1 MKKLNH
7 RKLVLILAIL
17 ILFLTAGFTLSGHS
31 EKEMPQ
37 GKAGHLDLE
46 DWDFQKDGSVKLDG
60 YWEFY
65 SNSLLTPKD
74 LETENPLS
82 FRYLQVPSRWTTKVK
97 EGDKQ
102 KDDGIGTY
110 RLKIKVNKAN
120 DILGLRIKNIR
131 ISYKIFINGEEI
143 AASGNPA
150 ADIESGYVP
159 NNVPM
164 TVIFPLKGEA
174 DNSKTID
181 LVIQAANINYYN
193 GGLIQSI
200 YLGSEKDITWD
211 YIKEIILDVIVVS
224 FLILTSIYY
233 LVIYFR
239 RRDDKKFLYMSAFC
253 ISLAFLI
260 STGNAKIFFLFM
272 DQLPYLLVI
281 KLRTATVAFSIL
293 LVCLFIREMSKALIS
308 AVPMKIIQI
317 ITVLSMTVT
326 VAAPDRYMVVTEKAV
341 TTIFIFTYALVALRL
356 LYCIFFNRHEGTGK
370 RVVIFLL
377 FLDLQFINEYISTIL
392 YYYSVAKSFLVS
404 NLTFV
409 LLLLGLCYMFV
420 DEYLRAYNNIKE
432 VNENLVA
439 ADKIKEEFLA
449 YASNEFKSPL
459 QTISNITKDLLN
471 ESKESSLEDQ
481 KENLLYIRSISAKM
495 SDTVNDIIDYQNLK
509 NHKLKLVRKDFDI
522 YGMVIAVLETVGYM
536 NPGQAVTIKS
546 TIEEKRYFITADEN
560 RLEQILYNLIVY
572 SLKMSEKGD
581 ILLSG
586 EEVGEEIYI
595 RISYAGKELEDT
607 IQAELLKAYR
617 MEPGKEAKGSLPKE
631 MGIYVSRLLAV
642 NMGGD
647 VYFESGEKK
656 DSAIVLALPK
666 VKLTTETL
674 PHHNLAVFRKRNNTN
689 STVPLEIPK
698 ITEADFKRKEKK
710 PKILLVDDDTVSLKF
725 LFDVCKEE
733 FEPIIAC
740 NGIQALEFIERDR
753 NIKIALVDTV
763 MPGISG
769 YEVCRQIRNRYSIFE
784 LPVLLLSLR
793 NATEDIETGLEAGAN
808 DFLIKPFHGKELI
821 NRVKTLRKMQEA
833 LQDAVKIETVFL
845 QSQIKQHFLYNSL
858 NSIVSLCYSEPER
871 AGNLLSELSHYLRS
885 ILEIDPHHS
894 IIELHKEITL
904 VNSYIELEKARFGKR
919 LQVQLDYDEGILEH
933 RIPAFLIQPVVEN
946 AIRHGVMM
954 RTTGG
959 TVAVSIKKQA
969 AAIIICIQDDGVGM
983 SEDIV
988 ELLMKDT
995 LDGSIGLKNVN
1006 KRLNNEYGEK
1016 LKIQSE
1022 KDVGTCVTMRIPLSI
1037 T

>member
-1 MKKLNH
+1 MKKLHH
-7 RKLVLILAIL
+7 RKLFLFLAIL
-17 ILFLTAGFTLSGHS
+17 ILLLTAGFALSDRP

-37 GKAGHLDLE
+37 GKAGLLDLE
-46 DWDFQKDGSVKLDG
+46 NWDFQKQGNVKLDG

-65 SNSLLTPKD
+65 SNILLTPKD
-74 LETENPLS
+74 LEREAPLS
-82 FRYLQVPSRWTTKVK
+82 FSYLQVPGRWTKGK
-97 EGDKQ
+97 ESDKQ

-110 RLKIKVNKAN
+110 RLKIKVNKAI

-131 ISYKIFINGEEI
+131 VSYKIFVNGEEI

-150 ADIESGYVP
+150 ADTESGYVP
-159 NNVPM
+159 YNVPM

-174 DNSKTID
+174 DSSKTID
-181 LVIQAANINYYN
+181 LIIQAANINYYN

-224 FLILTSIYY
+224 FLILTCTYY

-239 RRDDKKFLYMSAFC
+239 RREDKKFLYMSAFC

-260 STGNAKIFFLFM
+260 STGNAKIFYMLV
-272 DQLPYLLVI
+272 DQIPYLLVI
-281 KLRTATVAFSIL
+281 KFRTATVAVSIM
-293 LVCLFIREMSKALIS
+293 LVCLFIREMSKELIA

-317 ITVLSMTVT
+317 IMFLSMTAT
-326 VAAPDRYMVVTEKAV
+326 LAIPDRHMVITEKAV
-341 TTIFIFTYALVALRL
+341 TTIYLLTYLLVALRL
-356 LYCIFFNRHEGTGK
+356 VYCIFFNRHEGTGK
-370 RVVIFLL
+370 RVVVFLL

-420 DEYLRAYNNIKE
+420 DEYMRAYNNIKE
-432 VNENLVA
+432 INENLVA

-459 QTISNITKDLLN
+459 QAISNITKELLN
-471 ESKESSLEDQ
+471 EPKELSSESQ
-481 KENLLYIRSISAKM
+481 KENLHYILSISAKM

-509 NHKLKLVRKDFDI
+509 NHKLRLVKKDFDI
-522 YGMVIAVLETVGYM
+522 YGMVNAVLETVRYM
-536 NPGQAVTIKS
+536 NTGQGVTLLNS
-546 TIEEKRYFITADEN
+546 IEEKRYFISADEN

-572 SLKMSEKGD
+572 SIKISINGD
-581 ILLSG
+581 IRLSG
-586 EEVGEEIYI
+586 EEIRDEIYI
-595 RISYAGKELEDT
+595 RISYTGKESEDS
-607 IQAELLKAYR
+607 IQTELLKAYK
-617 MEPGKEAKGSLPKE
+617 MESGKEAKGSLPKD

-647 VYFESGEKK
+647 VYFESGEKGT
-656 DSAIVLALPK
+656 SAFVLALPK
-666 VKLTTETL
+666 ANLLTKTL
-674 PHHNLAVFRKRNNTN
+674 RYQNPAAFRKRNNTN
-689 STVPLEIPK
+689 STVHLEIPK
-698 ITEADFKRKEKK
+698 AKVEFEKENK
-710 PKILLVDDDTVSLKF
+710 PKILLVDDDTVSLKL
-725 LFDVCKEE
+725 LFDICKEE
-733 FEPIIAC
+733 FEPLIAC
-740 NGIQALEFIERDR
+740 NGIQALELIEKDR
-753 NIKIALVDTV
+753 SIKIALVDTV

-769 YEVCRQIRNRYSIFE
+769 YEVCRQIRTRYSIFE

-808 DFLIKPFHGKELI
+808 DFLIKPFHAKELI

-919 LQVQLDYDEGILEH
+919 LQVQLDYDEGILGFQ
-933 RIPAFLIQPVVEN
+933 IPAFLIQPVVEN
-946 AIRHGVMM
+946 AIRHGVMA

-959 TVAVSIKKQA
+959 TVAVSIRKQQG
-969 AAIIICIQDDGVGM
+969 AILITIKDDGVGM
-983 SEDIV
+983 SEDV
-988 ELLMKDT
+988 LELLMKDT

-1006 KRLNNEYGEK
+1006 KRLDNEYGEK

-1022 KDVGTCVTMRIPLSI
+1022 KDVGTCVTMMLPL
-1037 T
+1037 

>member
-1 MKKLNH
+1 MKKLHH
-7 RKLVLILAIL
+7 RKLFLILAIL
-17 ILFLTAGFTLSGHS
+17 ILLLTVGFALSDRP

-37 GKAGHLDLE
+37 GKAGLLDLE
-46 DWDFQKDGSVKLDG
+46 NWDFQKEGNVKLDG

-65 SNSLLTPKD
+65 SNILLTPKD
-74 LETENPLS
+74 LEREAPLS
-82 FRYLQVPSRWTTKVK
+82 FSYLQVPGRWTKGK
-97 EGDKQ
+97 ESDKQ

-110 RLKIKVNKAN
+110 RLKIKVNKAI

-131 ISYKIFINGEEI
+131 VSYKIFVNGEEI
-143 AASGNPA
+143 AASGKPA
-150 ADIESGYVP
+150 ADTESGYVP
-159 NNVPM
+159 YNVPM

-174 DNSKTID
+174 DSSKTID
-181 LVIQAANINYYN
+181 LLIQAANINYYN

-224 FLILTSIYY
+224 FLILTCTYY

-239 RRDDKKFLYMSAFC
+239 RREDKKFLYMSAFC

-260 STGNAKIFFLFM
+260 STGNAKIFYMLV
-272 DQLPYLLVI
+272 DQFPYLLVI
-281 KLRTATVAFSIL
+281 KFRTATVAVSIM
-293 LVCLFIREMSKALIS
+293 LVCLFIREMSKELIA
-308 AVPMKIIQI
+308 AVPMKIILI
-317 ITVLSMTVT
+317 ILFLSMTAT
-326 VAAPDRYMVVTEKAV
+326 LAIPDRYMVITEKAV
-341 TTIFIFTYALVALRL
+341 TTIYLLTYLLVALRL
-356 LYCIFFNRHEGTGK
+356 VYCIFFNRHEGTGK
-370 RVVIFLL
+370 RVVAFLL

-432 VNENLVA
+432 INENLVA

-459 QTISNITKDLLN
+459 QAISTITKDLLN
-471 ESKESSLEDQ
+471 ESKELSSESQ
-481 KENLLYIRSISAKM
+481 KENLLYILSIS
-495 SDTVNDIIDYQNLK
+495 
-509 NHKLKLVRKDFDI
+509 
-522 YGMVIAVLETVGYM
+522 
-536 NPGQAVTIKS
+536 
-546 TIEEKRYFITADEN
+546 ADEN

-572 SLKMSEKGD
+572 SIKISVNGD
-581 ILLSG
+581 IRLSG
-586 EEVGEEIYI
+586 EEIRDEIYI
-595 RISYAGKELEDT
+595 RISYTGKELEDS
-607 IQAELLKAYR
+607 IQTELLKAYK
-617 MEPGKEAKGSLPKE
+617 MEAGKEAKGSLPKDI
-631 MGIYVSRLLAV
+631 GIYVSRLLAV

-647 VYFESGEKK
+647 VYFESGEKET
-656 DSAIVLALPK
+656 SAFVLALPK
-666 VKLTTETL
+666 ANLITKTL
-674 PHHNLAVFRKRNNTN
+674 QHQNLAAFRKRNNTN
-689 STVPLEIPK
+689 STVHLEIPK
-698 ITEADFKRKEKK
+698 AEVEFEKENK
-710 PKILLVDDDTVSLKF
+710 PKILLVDDDSVSLKL
-725 LFDVCKEE
+725 LFDICKEE
-733 FEPIIAC
+733 FEPLIAC
-740 NGIQALEFIERDR
+740 NGTQALELIERDR

-769 YEVCRQIRNRYSIFE
+769 YEVCRQIRTRYSIFE

-808 DFLIKPFHGKELI
+808 DFLIKPFHAKELI

-871 AGNLLSELSHYLRS
+871 AANLLSELSHYLRS

-919 LQVQLDYDEGILEH
+919 LQVQLDYDEGILGFQ
-933 RIPAFLIQPVVEN
+933 IPAFLIQPVVEN
-946 AIRHGVMM
+946 AIRHGVMA

-959 TVAVSIKKQA
+959 TVAVSIRKQQG
-969 AAIIICIQDDGVGM
+969 AILITIKDDGVGM
-983 SEDIV
+983 SEDV
-988 ELLMKDT
+988 LELLMKNT

-1006 KRLNNEYGEK
+1006 KRLDNEYGEK

-1022 KDVGTCVTMRIPLSI
+1022 KDVGTCVTMMLPL
-1037 T
+1037 